1 MHIVQEASKVL
12 IATDMA
18 TMAVL
23 RSTSHDWQFPR
34 LRRKLDPD
42 VVPASSSFRSGT
54 KGKNYSFHIVLIC
67 MNDLSQKIKEEKL
80 HWWPYLLAVGHDQ
93 EDTVQ
98 AFAHRHFS
106 QLNYVLVAAS

>member
-1 MHIVQEASKVL
+1 MIYHK
-12 IATDMA
+12 
-18 TMAVL
+18 
-23 RSTSHDWQFPR
+23 
-34 LRRKLDPD
+34 
-42 VVPASSSFRSGT
+42 
-54 KGKNYSFHIVLIC
+54 
-67 MNDLSQKIKEEKL
+67 KEEKL

>member
-1 MHIVQEASKVL
+1 MFAYCPGGKQGPDRNGYGHCGCF
-12 IATDMA
+12 
-18 TMAVL
+18 
-23 RSTSHDWQFPR
+23 STFHDWQFPR

-42 VVPASSSFRSGT
+42 VVPASR
-54 KGKNYSFHIVLIC
+54 K
-67 MNDLSQKIKEEKL
+67 KEEKL

-98 AFAHRHFS
+98 AFAHRHFP